1 MPFPAKI
8 PKRMKIE
15 CGGGEFMKKIIKRI
29 IGILI
34 MLGLFLLWFIPQV
47 IEYGLLVSSIALL
60 IMLLLIFLFFLAVF
74 LIFGD

>member
-1 MPFPAKI
+1 
-8 PKRMKIE
+8 
-15 CGGGEFMKKIIKRI
+15 MKKIIKRI

-47 IEYGLLVSSIALL
+47 IEYGLLVSVIGTAIL
-60 IMLLLIFLFFLAVF
+60 LLLIFLFFLSIF

>member
-1 MPFPAKI
+1 
-8 PKRMKIE
+8 
-15 CGGGEFMKKIIKRI
+15 MKKIIKRI

-60 IMLLLIFLFFLAVF
+60 ITLLLTFLFFLAVF
-74 LIFGD
+74 LILGD

>member
-1 MPFPAKI
+1 
-8 PKRMKIE
+8 
-15 CGGGEFMKKIIKRI
+15 MKKIIKRI

-60 IMLLLIFLFFLAVF
+60 IMLLLIFLIFLAVF
-74 LIFGD
+74 LILGD

>member
-1 MPFPAKI
+1 MI

-15 CGGGEFMKKIIKRI
+15 YGGDYVKKIIKRI

-60 IMLLLIFLFFLAVF
+60 IMLLVIFLFFLAVF